1 MAAAGT
7 SGFSSMK
14 ERGYFLLLDRL
25 QCTLEHKI
33 DHWKNFERADIA
45 KSKIFLAERLHVAF
59 DVAAALSYLHANHII
74 YRDLKP
80 DNIGFD
86 VRGDVKIFDFGLAKE
101 LDPSLRH
108 GCTEFYELSGNTGS
122 LRYMT
127 SSGIGGEQRSASGVA
142 ACEVQLRRHASSKS
156 QRMRALSFASIHL

>member
-7 SGFSSMK
+7 SGFATMD

-33 DHWKNFERADIA
+33 DHWRNFEKALSMDTGKKRRA
-45 KSKIFLAERLHVAF
+45 FLAERLHVAF
-59 DVAAALSYLHANHII
+59 DVAAALSYLHSNHVI

-86 VRGDVKIFDFGLAKE
+86 IRGTWLCV
-101 LDPSLRH
+101 
-108 GCTEFYELSGNTGS
+108 CV
-122 LRYMT
+122 
-127 SSGIGGEQRSASGVA
+127 ASERFPFV
-142 ACEVQLRRHASSKS
+142 S
-156 QRMRALSFASIHL
+156 ALSIALPVISRILIITHFLAFSDTKQAT

>member
-7 SGFSSMK
+7 SGFSTLQ

-33 DHWKNFERADIA
+33 DHWRNFEMALSIDS
-45 KSKIFLAERLHVAF
+45 SKKRRMFLAERLHVAF
-59 DVAAALSYLHANHII
+59 DVAAALSYLHANNII

-86 VRGDVKIFDFGLAKE
+86 VRGKL
-101 LDPSLRH
+101 SLSR
-108 GCTEFYELSGNTGS
+108 
-122 LRYMT
+122 
-127 SSGIGGEQRSASGVA
+127 EQN
-142 ACEVQLRRHASSKS
+142 
-156 QRMRALSFASIHL
+156 

>member
-7 SGFSSMK
+7 SGFASMK

-33 DHWKNFERADIA
+33 DHWRNFERAIDMDRKKGA
-45 KSKIFLAERLHVAF
+45 FLAERLHVAF
-59 DVAAALSYLHANHII
+59 DVAAALSYLHANSIL

-86 VRGDVKIFDFGLAKE
+86 VRGKQYLSSWTSHVVLCIVNSSHLAN
-101 LDPSLRH
+101 
-108 GCTEFYELSGNTGS
+108 LSQTP
-122 LRYMT
+122 
-127 SSGIGGEQRSASGVA
+127 
-142 ACEVQLRRHASSKS
+142 
-156 QRMRALSFASIHL
+156 